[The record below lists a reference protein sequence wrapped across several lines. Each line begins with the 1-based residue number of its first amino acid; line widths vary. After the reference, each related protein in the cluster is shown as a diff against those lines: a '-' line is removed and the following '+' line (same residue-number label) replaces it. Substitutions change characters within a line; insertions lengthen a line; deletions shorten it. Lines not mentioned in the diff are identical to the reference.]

1 MTDIVR
7 ARAEAMWAQDRAT
20 NGLGMRL
27 DEVAPG
33 RARLSMTVT
42 ETMTNGHGICH
53 GGFIFTLADSAM
65 AFAVNPR
72 GEPAV
77 AQHAQITFIRPAH
90 VGETLVANCEEPCTR
105 VAPACT
111 TCASPP
117 LPASL
122 SQSSAAT
129 RAQSAVRRRDR

>member
-1 MTDIVR
+1 MNDIVR

-27 DEVAPG
+27 DAVTPG
-33 RARLSMTVT
+33 RARLSMTIT
-42 ETMTNGHGICH
+42 EAMTNGHGICH

-77 AQHAQITFIRPAH
+77 AQHAQITFIQPVHA
-90 VGETLVANCEEPCTR
+90 GDTLVATCEERMHAGRSGMYDVRVTTAAGALVAEFRGHTR
-105 VAPACT
+105 TIRSKAEG
-111 TCASPP
+111 
-117 LPASL
+117 
-122 SQSSAAT
+122 
-129 RAQSAVRRRDR
+129 

>member
-27 DEVAPG
+27 DDVAPG
-33 RARLSMTVT
+33 RARLSMIVT
-42 ETMTNGHGICH
+42 EAMTNGHGICH

-65 AFAVNPR
+65 AFAANPR

-77 AQHAQITFIRPAH
+77 AQHAQITFVRPAR
-90 VGETLVANCEEPCTR
+90 VGETLVADCEERMQAGRSGMYDVRVTAAAGELVAEFRGHTR
-105 VAPACT
+105 T
-111 TCASPP
+111 IR
-117 LPASL
+117 
-122 SQSSAAT
+122 SQAEG
-129 RAQSAVRRRDR
+129 

>member
-1 MTDIVR
+1 
-7 ARAEAMWAQDRAT
+7 
-20 NGLGMRL
+20 MRL
-27 DEVAPG
+27 DDVAPG
-33 RARLSMTVT
+33 CARLSMTIT

-90 VGETLVANCEEPCTR
+90 VGETLVADCEERMHAGRSGMYDVRVTTAAGELVAEFRGHTR
-105 VAPACT
+105 TIRSKAEG
-111 TCASPP
+111 
-117 LPASL
+117 
-122 SQSSAAT
+122 
-129 RAQSAVRRRDR
+129 